1 MYGPRMQMTRT
12 TTNEFR
18 TDLLALSAYL
28 HSTARLRF
36 LRAEH
41 IGDGKGEFI
50 FADPEHEAESIRRSF
65 EARTCFVEPK
75 AFHQS
80 LRTLR
85 ATLDAPAKEDEK
97 YHDRTNF

>member
-1 MYGPRMQMTRT
+1 M

-18 TDLLALSAYL
+18 TGFLALSAYL

-36 LRAEH
+36 LRAEYV
-41 IGDGKGEFI
+41 GNGKGEFV
-50 FADPEHEAESIRRSF
+50 FADPEREAESIRRSF
-65 EARTCFVEPK
+65 ESRTCFVEPK

-85 ATLDAPAKEDEK
+85 ATLGASTKEDEK
-97 YHDRTNF
+97 YNANGNY

>member
-1 MYGPRMQMTRT
+1 MRM

-41 IGDGKGEFI
+41 IGNGKGEFV
-50 FADPEHEAESIRRSF
+50 FADPEHEAESIRRAF
-65 EARTCFVEPK
+65 EARNCFVEPLTYHK
-75 AFHQS
+75 S
-80 LRTLR
+80 LRALR
-85 ATLDAPAKEDEK
+85 ATLGASTNEDEK
-97 YHDRTNF
+97 SYERNP

>member
-1 MYGPRMQMTRT
+1 M

-50 FADPEHEAESIRRSF
+50 FADPEHEAGSIRQAF
-65 EARTCFVEPK
+65 EARDCFVEPLAYHK
-75 AFHQS
+75 S

-85 ATLDAPAKEDEK
+85 AALSSSTKEDERLHGK
-97 YHDRTNF
+97 KTLSHAYN